1 MDYVSASLGLVQGSY
16 VTIIGI
22 PSGIPGNFWIDLT
35 GSPLPWDPDPPV
47 VLHFNLRLHGDKIT
61 DDPVIVQNTWT
72 LAHDW
77 GEEERCAS
85 PVSDNNK
92 TLDGLHMCNE
102 MVGKNDTQRFMGN
115 KNYNSSR
122 RSSMAHD
129 RFKPRQRFPFKQG
142 NIFVATLRVGAEGLP
157 MTSDGKHIISFGYHE
172 LSRISGDLKLVPVLA
187 SGLPIS
193 EDLDHIVDLEVLRA
207 PPLPSKSLDL
217 FIGVFSTAN
226 SFKRR
231 MDVRRSWMQ
240 YDAVLSGAV
249 AVCFFVGLIVNEE
262 LWNKVQTYEDT
273 QLMPFTEVVSAK
285 YIMKTDDDAFVRV
298 DEVLSSLNRINAT
311 QGLLYGLINSDSPP
325 YRYTDNKWHIKESYP
340 PWEHGPGYVV
350 SSDIAKTVYNRH
362 TKGQLKA
369 LDEEI
374 VVLHTLG
381 KETHKDSTSIMQLLC
396 DYSL

>member
-22 PSGIPGNFWIDLT
+22 PSGITGNFWIDLT
-35 GSPLPWDPDPPV
+35 GSPLPWEPDPPV
-47 VLHFNLRLHGDKIT
+47 VLHFNVRLHGDKIT

-77 GEEERCAS
+77 
-85 PVSDNNK
+85 V
-92 TLDGLHMCNE
+92 DGLHMCNE

-129 RFKPRQRFPFKQG
+129 RFKPRQLFPFKQG
-142 NIFVATLRVGAEGLP
+142 NLFVATLRVGAEGLQ
-157 MTSDGKHIISFGYHE
+157 MTVDGKQITSFGYRE

-226 SFKRR
+226 NFKRR
-231 MDVRRSWMQ
+231 MAVRRSWMQ
-240 YDAVLSGAV
+240 YDAVRSGAV
-249 AVCFFVGLIVNEE
+249 AVCFFVALHKNQIVNEKI
-262 LWNKVQTYEDT
+262 WNEAQTYGDT
-273 QLMPFTEVVSAK
+273 QLMAFPEVVSAK
-285 YIMKTDDDAFVRV
+285 YIMKTDDGAFVRV
-298 DEVLSSLNRINAT
+298 DEVLSSLNRINVT
-311 QGLLYGLINSDSPP
+311 QGLLYGLIYSDSPP
-325 YRYTDNKWHIKESYP
+325 HRYSDNKWYISPEEWPEESYP
-340 PWEHGPGYVV
+340 PWAHGPGYVV

-362 TKGQLKA
+362 TKGQLKETPMCKI
-369 LDEEI
+369 LQYMKSKMQHQRQQKVEE
-374 VVLHTLG
+374 
-381 KETHKDSTSIMQLLC
+381 
-396 DYSL
+396 